1 MDLKISLE
9 IHATQVIYTNLDNKI
24 VLQLKA
30 QDLDK
35 EKYGTL
41 KELLQQPSS
50 RSALHH
56 KTTTS
61 REDNFIIY
69 NLYII

>member
-9 IHATQVIYTNLDNKI
+9 IHATQVIYTNLDHKI

-41 KELLQQPSS
+41 DELQQPSS

-56 KTTTS
+56 KTTIS
-61 REDNFIIY
+61 REANFIIY

>member
-9 IHATQVIYTNLDNKI
+9 IHATQVIYTNLDHKI

-30 QDLDK
+30 QDLDI

-41 KELLQQPSS
+41 NELLQPSS

-61 REDNFIIY
+61 REANFIIY